1 MRENPVD
8 SFVEGRSTHM
18 FHRLSAFVPYFASLW
33 AVWWGMGSHF
43 IKTMPVR
50 RRSGLVLPALV
61 WGVPRPARNPLEQ
74 IFLLC
79 V

>member
-1 MRENPVD
+1 
-8 SFVEGRSTHM
+8 M